1 MSGLFDPLGPLERP
15 QNHGPS
21 PKFLDLVNELFV
33 PLNDPGQGHLAR
45 YQSRVTIEKFLR
57 KYRTTVGKDILPVA
71 RLVLAAKDKT
81 RVYMTKETRLGFII
95 CRIMRISKENEDYK
109 KIAGWKKIGFNKLQS
124 SLKFADL
131 LSNIISKRRIDK
143 LTGQLT
149 VDDVNAYLDKL
160 HELADSDTE
169 SKSKV
174 LEEVIDKMN
183 NTELRFFFR
192 IVLKIN
198 PIRRDKLFMYC
209 WHPDSLDVFDLTHDL
224 KFVFWGLTDPKIRL
238 ESKEKHSKPM
248 FPFTPQRAKR
258 LHLDYDSVAQKFSGR
273 FLIEEKYNGER
284 IQLHVAKAPDGY
296 EYRFFSRNA
305 IDYSSIYGRSSDP
318 SFVGCISPFLK
329 DAIVDGVQNCILDG
343 EMVSYDPVKNMT
355 LAFSTLKPTAL
366 KDLNSQNKDDPR
378 PLYMVFDILHLNGCS
393 LEDYKLMDRKKALE
407 RVMKTVR
414 HRVEV
419 VPYEIKSTG
428 QDIENSLKAA
438 IRKDLEGLVLKD
450 PNSRY
455 EIGNYTTDTW
465 IKVKPEY
472 LHEYGENLDLVI
484 VGQIPAAK
492 TTYICALRDTE
503 TSDSFTTLCGISNGF
518 SVNDYRK
525 IQQMTAGK
533 WRQWSKEQPINV
545 KFGKKTPLMWIDPK
559 ESVVIEVKSSSISVQ
574 AENNYATGS
583 TLYAAYCTRI
593 REDKT
598 WETADTLE
606 TYQNSKLERDYEASH
621 TLAKKRKPA
630 TKKDDII
637 QRINRG
643 YTNNVDTS
651 SQLFKNYVFC
661 IMTDCM
667 FRGELCKISEL
678 GQILQS
684 YGGTVVRNPNAIL
697 SPEQKL
703 IILADKLTID
713 ILELQQTY
721 NIFKAK
727 WCDDCILMNRLVNL
741 EPSHITAADP
751 ELWQRSKRN
760 VDRYGDSVYVDFT
773 LPTFTE
779 LVERNYEK
787 GITPTSDDTPET
799 SEITR
804 LFVFHGV
811 RFHLLWRNENRY
823 KMYRSLVVAGGG
835 KISDDWRHAG
845 YVVAIDPYE
854 DRVRELE
861 NQMAASYDSEE
872 KVRPIVDASF
882 VFDSFKEGVLV
893 DLENYRIGAG
903 TPRTSIKS
911 K

>member
-1 MSGLFDPLGPLERP
+1 MSGLFNPLGPLERP

-33 PLNDPGQGHLAR
+33 PLNDPGQGHLAK

-57 KYRTTVGKDILPVA
+57 KYRTVVGKDIYPVA

-109 KIAGWKKIGFNKLQS
+109 KIVGWKKIGFNKLQS

-160 HELADSDTE
+160 HELADSDTN

-174 LEEVIDKMN
+174 FEEILDKMN
-183 NTELRFFFR
+183 NMELRFFFR

-198 PIRRDKLFMYC
+198 PIRRDKIFMYC

-224 KFVFWGLTDPKIRL
+224 KFVFWGLTDPRIRL
-238 ESKEKHSKPM
+238 ESKEKHSRPM
-248 FPFTPQRAKR
+248 YPFTPQRAKR
-258 LHLDYDSVAQKFSGR
+258 IHLDYDLVAQKFSGQ

-284 IQLHVAKAPDGY
+284 IQLHVEKTQNGY

-305 IDYSSIYGRSSDP
+305 IDYTSIYGRSSDP
-318 SFVGCISPFLK
+318 SSIGCISPFLK
-329 DAIVDGVQNCILDG
+329 DAIIDGVQNCILDG
-343 EMVSYDPVKNMT
+343 EMVSYDPVKKMT
-355 LAFSTLKPTAL
+355 LPFSTLKPTAL
-366 KDLNSQNKDDPR
+366 KDLNSQKKDDPR
-378 PLYMVFDILHLNGCS
+378 PMYMVFDILHLNGCS
-393 LEDYKLMDRKKALE
+393 LEDYKLVDRKKALE
-407 RVMKTVR
+407 RVIKTVR

-419 VPYEIKSTG
+419 VPYETKSTG
-428 QDIENSLKAA
+428 QDIENSLKSA

-455 EIGNYTTDTW
+455 EIGNYTTETW
-465 IKVKPEY
+465 IKIKPEY
-472 LHEYGENLDLVI
+472 LHEFGENLDLVI

-492 TTYICALRDTE
+492 TTYICALRDSE
-503 TSDSFTTLCGISNGF
+503 TSNSFTTLCGVSNGF
-518 SVNDYRK
+518 SVDDYRK

-533 WRQWSKEQPINV
+533 WHHWGKEQPANV
-545 KFGKKTPLMWIDPK
+545 KFGKKTPSMWIDPK

-583 TLYAAYCTRI
+583 TLYAAYCTKI

-621 TLAKKRKPA
+621 TLAKKRKLA
-630 TKKDDII
+630 STKKDDII

-643 YTNNVDTS
+643 YISNVDPS
-651 SQLFKNYVFC
+651 NRLFENYVFC

-667 FRGELCKISEL
+667 FKGKLCTISEL
-678 GQILQS
+678 AQILQS
-684 YGGTVVRNPNAIL
+684 HGGTVVRNPNTIL

-703 IILADKLTID
+703 IILADKITMD

-741 EPSHITAADP
+741 EPSHITTAAP
-751 ELWQRSKRN
+751 ELWQHSKRN
-760 VDRYGDSVYVDFT
+760 VDRYGDSLCVDFT
-773 LPTFTE
+773 VQSFTE

-787 GITPTSDDTPET
+787 GIDLIQDDRPET
-799 SEITR
+799 SE
-804 LFVFHGV
+804 LMHLLVFHGV
-811 RFHLLWRNENRY
+811 RFYLLWRNENRY
-823 KMYRSLVVAGGG
+823 QMYRSLVVAGGG
-835 KISDDWRHAG
+835 EITDDWRDAG
-845 YVVAIDPYE
+845 YIVTIDSQE
-854 DRVRELE
+854 AKVRELE
-861 NQMAASYDSEE
+861 KQLAAPMDSGE
-872 KVRPIVDASF
+872 RTQHIVDASY
-882 VFDSFKEGVLV
+882 VFESFKEGVLV
-893 DLENYRIGAG
+893 DPKNYKIGVG
-903 TPRTSIKS
+903 HSS
-911 K
+911 HLD